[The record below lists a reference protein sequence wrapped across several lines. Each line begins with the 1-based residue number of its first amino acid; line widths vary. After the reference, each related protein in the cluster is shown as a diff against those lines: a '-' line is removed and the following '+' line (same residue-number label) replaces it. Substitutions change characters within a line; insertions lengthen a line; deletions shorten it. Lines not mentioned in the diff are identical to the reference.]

1 MSISDMM
8 GGGGGGGGGVDAG
21 SGDVGTC
28 GEVVGVGMDMGMGM
42 GMCMLGRCKFLSF
55 GMLVISMV

>member
-1 MSISDMM
+1 MISISDMM
-8 GGGGGGGGGVDAG
+8 GGGGGGGVDAG
-21 SGDVGTC
+21 SGDVGAC
-28 GEVVGVGMDMGMGM
+28 GEVVGVGMGMGM